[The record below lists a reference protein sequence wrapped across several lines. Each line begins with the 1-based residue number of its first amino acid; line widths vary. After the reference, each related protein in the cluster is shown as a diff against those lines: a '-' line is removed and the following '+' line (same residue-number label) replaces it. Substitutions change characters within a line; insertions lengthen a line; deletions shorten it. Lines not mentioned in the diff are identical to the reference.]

1 MWERHLA
8 AISIP
13 LGTPPFRGKMPLPQS
28 ANSQFRLKSEGW
40 ANDAIFW
47 RKSLKDV
54 IANRIE
60 NVRKALADAEID
72 TLMVLVAENRYYLS
86 GYTGEDSQFD
96 ETAGALFISGDEL
109 ILATDPR
116 FDTQAGQEAPL
127 YDIVCYKKG
136 LAQELPEILKRL
148 GTSRLGFESVR
159 LSCQQYNK
167 MKTALSEAGID
178 TSLVPVEEIVEN
190 LRVIKTEDEIE
201 ATRKSLAIAEDAF
214 EATLALLEPGMTET
228 EGAWQ
233 LEIAVRERGGS
244 GMSFP
249 TICATG
255 RNSALPHAIP
265 GDAVFQEGDPLLFD
279 WGVFAG
285 HYCSDTTRTVVLGQ
299 PDDQFKK
306 VYTIVR
312 EAQKRAVSNIRDGA
326 STKSVD
332 AAARDYIESTEFK
345 GKFAHGLGHGTGLA
359 VHEAPRLNTLRDD
372 ELKAGM
378 IVTVEP
384 GIYLPEWGGIR
395 LENQVVV
402 REDGAEVLN
411 RLGFLEF

>member
-1 MWERHLA
+1 M
-8 AISIP
+8 
-13 LGTPPFRGKMPLPQS
+13 
-28 ANSQFRLKSEGW
+28 
-40 ANDAIFW
+40 
-47 RKSLKDV
+47 KD
-54 IANRIE
+54 IIENRIE
-60 NVRKALADAEID
+60 NVRKALQESEVD
-72 TLMVLVAENRYYLS
+72 TLMVLVAENRFYLS

-96 ETAGALFISGDEL
+96 ETAGALFINRDDL

-116 FDTQAGQEAPL
+116 FDTQATQEAPL

-136 LAQELPEILKRL
+136 LPKELPEIVKRL
-148 GTSRLGFESVR
+148 DTRKLGFESVR
-159 LSCQQYNK
+159 LSCHQYNK
-167 MKTALSEAGID
+167 MREALVEAELDTA
-178 TSLVPVEEIVEN
+178 LVPVEDIVEN

-201 ATRKSLAIAEDAF
+201 ATRKSLAVAEDAF
-214 EATLALLEPGMTET
+214 EAVLAKLEPGMTEA

-233 LEIAVRERGGS
+233 LEMSVREKGGK
-244 GMSFP
+244 GLSFP

-265 GDAVFQEGDPLLFD
+265 GEAVFRAGDPLLFD

-306 VYTIVR
+306 VYATVR
-312 EAQKRAVSNIRDGA
+312 EAQKRAIAEIRDGA
-326 STKSVD
+326 SSKTVD
-332 AAARDYIESTEFK
+332 AAARDYIDSTEFE

-359 VHEAPRLNTLRDD
+359 VHEAPRLNTLRD
-372 ELKAGM
+372 EKLEAGM

-402 REDGAEVLN
+402 REDGAEELN
-411 RLGFLEF
+411 RLGFMEF

>member
-1 MWERHLA
+1 LE
-8 AISIP
+8 
-13 LGTPPFRGKMPLPQS
+13 
-28 ANSQFRLKSEGW
+28 N
-40 ANDAIFW
+40 
-47 RKSLKDV
+47 V
-54 IANRIE
+54 IENRIE
-60 NVRKALADAEID
+60 NVRKSLAETDID

-96 ETAGALFISGDEL
+96 ETAGALFITEDDL

-116 FDTQAGQEAPL
+116 FDTQAAQEAPQ
-127 YDIVCYKKG
+127 YDVVCYKKG
-136 LAQELPEILKRL
+136 LAQELPEIVKRL
-148 GTSRLGFESVR
+148 ETHKLGFESVR

-167 MKTALSEAGID
+167 MREALEEAEQG
-178 TSLVPVEEIVEN
+178 TTLVPVEDIVEN

-201 ATRKSLAIAEDAF
+201 ATRKSLAVAEEAF
-214 EATLALLEPGMTET
+214 EAVLAKLEPGMTET

-233 LEIAVRERGGS
+233 LEIAVREKGGK
-244 GMSFP
+244 GLSFP

-265 GDAVFQEGDPLLFD
+265 GQAVFKEGDPLLFD

-285 HYCSDTTRTVVLGQ
+285 HYCSDTTRTVVLGK
-299 PDDQFKK
+299 PDGLFKK
-306 VYTIVR
+306 VYTTVL
-312 EAQKRAVSNIRDGA
+312 EAQKKAIAFIKAGA
-326 STKSVD
+326 SSKVVD
-332 AAARDYIESTEFK
+332 AAARDFIDGTEFK

-359 VHEAPRLNTLRDD
+359 VHEAPRLNTLR
-372 ELKAGM
+372 EETLQAGM

-411 RLGFLEF
+411 RLGFMEF

>member
-1 MWERHLA
+1 MQNITE
-8 AISIP
+8 
-13 LGTPPFRGKMPLPQS
+13 
-28 ANSQFRLKSEGW
+28 
-40 ANDAIFW
+40 
-47 RKSLKDV
+47 
-54 IANRIE
+54 NRID
-60 NVRKALADAEID
+60 NVRKVLKEAEID

-96 ETAGALFISGDEL
+96 ETAGALFITRDDL
-109 ILATDPR
+109 VLATDPR
-116 FDTQAGQEAPL
+116 FDTQAAREAPL

-136 LAQELPEILKRL
+136 LAQELPEIVKRL
-148 GTSRLGFESVR
+148 GTRKLGFESVR
-159 LSCQQYNK
+159 LSCLQYNK
-167 MKTALSEAGID
+167 LREVLAEAELDTA
-178 TSLVPVEEIVEN
+178 LVPVEDTVEN

-201 ATRKSLAIAEDAF
+201 ATRKSLAVAEDAF
-214 EATLALLEPGMTET
+214 EAVLAKLEPGMTET

-233 LEIAVRERGGS
+233 LEIAVREMGGK
-244 GMSFP
+244 GLSFP

-265 GDAVFQEGDPLLFD
+265 GNAVFQEGAPLLFD
-279 WGVFAG
+279 WGVYAG
-285 HYCSDTTRTVVLGQ
+285 HYCSDTTRTVVLGR

-306 VYTIVR
+306 VYATVR
-312 EAQKRAVSNIRDGA
+312 EAQKRAIAAIRDGA
-326 STKSVD
+326 GSKAVD
-332 AAARDYIESTEFK
+332 AAAREFIDSTEFE

-359 VHEAPRLNTLRDD
+359 VHEAPRLNTLRD
-372 ELKAGM
+372 ETLKAGM

-411 RLGFLEF
+411 RLGFMEF

>member
-1 MWERHLA
+1 MKNVLEH
-8 AISIP
+8 
-13 LGTPPFRGKMPLPQS
+13 
-28 ANSQFRLKSEGW
+28 
-40 ANDAIFW
+40 
-47 RKSLKDV
+47 
-54 IANRIE
+54 RIE
-60 NVRKALADAEID
+60 NARKALVAAEID
-72 TLMVLVAENRYYLS
+72 TLMVLVAENRFYLS

-96 ETAGALFISGDEL
+96 ETAGALFITRDDL

-116 FDTQAGQEAPL
+116 FDTQAEREAPL

-136 LAQELPEILKRL
+136 LARELPDIVKRL
-148 GTSRLGFESVR
+148 GTRRMGFEGVR
-159 LSCQQYNK
+159 LSCLQYNK
-167 MKTALSEAGID
+167 MKAALLSADLD
-178 TSLVPVEEIVEN
+178 TTLVSVEDIVEN

-201 ATRKSLAIAEDAF
+201 ATRKALAIAEDAF
-214 EATLALLEPGMTET
+214 EAVVAELKPGMTEA
-228 EGAWQ
+228 EGAWK
-233 LEIAVRERGGS
+233 LEIAVREKGGA
-244 GMSFP
+244 GLSFP

-265 GDAVFQEGDPLLFD
+265 GDKEFREGEPLLFD
-279 WGVFAG
+279 WGVFVG

-299 PDDQFKK
+299 PAGQFKK
-306 VYTIVR
+306 VYETVL
-312 EAQKRAVSNIRDGA
+312 EAQQRAIAQIKDGA
-326 STKSVD
+326 SSKAVD
-332 AAARDYIESTEFK
+332 AAAREFIDGTEFE

-359 VHEAPRLNTLRDD
+359 VHEAPRLNTLRD
-372 ELKAGM
+372 ETLKAGM

>member
-1 MWERHLA
+1 LENVLEH
-8 AISIP
+8 
-13 LGTPPFRGKMPLPQS
+13 
-28 ANSQFRLKSEGW
+28 
-40 ANDAIFW
+40 
-47 RKSLKDV
+47 
-54 IANRIE
+54 RIE
-60 NVRKALADAEID
+60 NARKALVAAEID
-72 TLMVLVAENRYYLS
+72 TLMVLVAENRFYLS

-96 ETAGALFISGDEL
+96 ETAGALFITRDDL

-116 FDTQAGQEAPL
+116 FDTQAEREAPL

-136 LAQELPEILKRL
+136 LAQELPDIVKRL
-148 GTSRLGFESVR
+148 GTRRMGFEGVR
-159 LSCQQYNK
+159 LSCLQYNK
-167 MKTALSEAGID
+167 MKAALLSADLD
-178 TSLVPVEEIVEN
+178 TTLVSVEDIVEN

-201 ATRKSLAIAEDAF
+201 ATRKALAIAEDAF
-214 EATLALLEPGMTET
+214 EAVVAELKPGMTEA
-228 EGAWQ
+228 EGAWK
-233 LEIAVRERGGS
+233 LEIAVREKGGA
-244 GMSFP
+244 GLSFP

-265 GDAVFQEGDPLLFD
+265 GDKEFREGEPLLFD
-279 WGVFAG
+279 WGVFVG

-299 PDDQFKK
+299 PAGQFKK
-306 VYTIVR
+306 VYETVL
-312 EAQKRAVSNIRDGA
+312 EAQQRAIAQIKDGA
-326 STKSVD
+326 SSKAVD
-332 AAARDYIESTEFK
+332 AAAREFIDGTEFE

-359 VHEAPRLNTLRDD
+359 VHEAPRLNTLRD
-372 ELKAGM
+372 ETLKAGM